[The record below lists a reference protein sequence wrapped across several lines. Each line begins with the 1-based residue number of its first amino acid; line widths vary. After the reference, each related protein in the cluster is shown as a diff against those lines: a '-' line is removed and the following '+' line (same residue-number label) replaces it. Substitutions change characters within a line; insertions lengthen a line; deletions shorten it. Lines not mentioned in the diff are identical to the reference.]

1 MKKNERNAPL
11 NISGDAFRALGH
23 ELVERI
29 ADFYD
34 SLPERPL
41 TRGKTPREIRALI
54 GDGPLPDGPTDPG
67 ALLGE
72 LAPILFDNS
81 LHNGHP
87 RFFGYITSSAAPLGA
102 LADLLA
108 AAVNSNVGLW
118 ELSPVVSEIERQT
131 VRWLA
136 EFIGYPSDCG
146 GLMVSGGNM
155 ANLVPFFAARRAKAP
170 WNIRDAGIYGDS
182 RPMTVY
188 ASDATHTWIEKAAD
202 LSGIGVEN
210 IRRVAS
216 DAQQRMVIDELEAMI
231 DADREAGRLPFMV
244 VGAAGTVGTGEVD
257 PLSTIAA
264 ICRKHALWFHVDG
277 AYGAPAAAVPG
288 AHADLRG
295 LALADSVALDPH
307 KWLYCPIE
315 VGCALVRRAS
325 HLTDAFSFHPSYYRL
340 SEEDADPTIHY
351 YEYGMQNT
359 RGSRALKVWLGLRS
373 TGRSG
378 YVQMIEDDIAL
389 ARQLYDAADHHP
401 ELEAVTCALSITTF
415 RYRPAQLALAASD
428 ADAYLNALNEA
439 LLARLQGGGEAFVSN
454 AVLQGRYLLRACVV
468 NFRTTP
474 ADIDRL
480 VDIVVRLGRE
490 IDAQMRPE
498 R

>member
-1 MKKNERNAPL
+1 
-11 NISGDAFRALGH
+11 
-23 ELVERI
+23 
-29 ADFYD
+29 
-34 SLPERPL
+34 
-41 TRGKTPREIRALI
+41 
-54 GDGPLPDGPTDPG
+54 
-67 ALLGE
+67 
-72 LAPILFDNS
+72 
-81 LHNGHP
+81 
-87 RFFGYITSSAAPLGA
+87 
-102 LADLLA
+102 
-108 AAVNSNVGLW
+108 
-118 ELSPVVSEIERQT
+118 
-131 VRWLA
+131 
-136 EFIGYPSDCG
+136 
-146 GLMVSGGNM
+146 
-155 ANLVPFFAARRAKAP
+155 
-170 WNIRDAGIYGDS
+170 
-182 RPMTVY
+182 
-188 ASDATHTWIEKAAD
+188 
-202 LSGIGVEN
+202 
-210 IRRVAS
+210 
-216 DAQQRMVIDELEAMI
+216 
-231 DADREAGRLPFMV
+231 
-244 VGAAGTVGTGEVD
+244 
-257 PLSTIAA
+257 
-264 ICRKHALWFHVDG
+264 
-277 AYGAPAAAVPG
+277 
-288 AHADLRG
+288 
-295 LALADSVALDPH
+295 
-307 KWLYCPIE
+307 
-315 VGCALVRRAS
+315 VRRAS